1 MEIKRQ
7 DSVRPEWELIQAKT
21 FKKWCNMYL
30 KRKGFDI
37 INGPVNE
44 AFKDGIK
51 LMQLVNALYDIPM
64 PKKYNSAKR
73 CKIGKMM
80 RLDNVNVA
88 MKMLEEK
95 AKVKTNYLKNVN
107 ILDGDWRMMLGMVY
121 AIILDFNIKGMGDDS
136 GNKNFKEGLLI
147 WCRKKTK
154 DYEKVDGNLKNF
166 STSWSSG
173 LAFAALVNR
182 HYPDMMNYDPNGE
195 PKDVLE
201 EAFAACEKL
210 GVERLLDVED
220 MLVIKPDEKSVLTYV
235 SELYK
240 IFSKVDMKEK
250 SAKHIKNFLKFN
262 RDIRTLESDYETRA
276 KEWIKGCNLLA
287 NEMEN
292 AMDSHN
298 LTEATEV
305 LNKYKTY
312 VKDTQPTIIVEK
324 IELEELYT
332 NIQSQLKVNK
342 RIAYNSA
349 ITPEMLDIN
358 YTMLLNA
365 QSDHYNKARE
375 IRFKF
380 VEAIKAD
387 EISEDQ
393 IKEWNDAFD
402 HFDENK
408 NDYLEFD
415 EFSAC
420 LKAVGVPL
428 TEDDEKATFNNLA
441 TKQDNKSYNVKR
453 EKYVEFLVKMY
464 TADDTAES
472 VCASMNQLGKSE
484 ALMLSDLMVPP
495 LDEQDREFIE
505 NNVPKCDD
513 GTYNFAA
520 FTKDQFE

>member
-1 MEIKRQ
+1 MDMKERESI
-7 DSVRPEWELIQAKT
+7 RPEWELIQAKT

-37 INGPVNE
+37 IDGPLNE
-44 AFKDGIK
+44 AFQNGIK

-64 PKKYNSAKR
+64 PKRYNSAKR
-73 CKIGKMM
+73 CKVGKMM

-88 MKMLEEK
+88 MNMLEEK

-107 ILDGDWRMMLGMVY
+107 ILDGDWKMMLGMVY
-121 AIILDFNIKGMGDDS
+121 AIILDFNIKGMGDES
-136 GNKNFKEGLLI
+136 SNKNFKEGLLI

-154 DYEKVDGNLKNF
+154 GYEKVDGNLNNF
-166 STSWSSG
+166 STNWSNG

-182 HYPDMMNYDPNGE
+182 HYPNMMAYDPNGN
-195 PKDVLE
+195 PKEVLE
-201 EAFAACEKL
+201 QAFIACETL

-240 IFSKVDMKEK
+240 IFSAVDMKEK
-250 SAKHIKNFLKFN
+250 SARHIKNFLKFN
-262 RDIRTLESDYETRA
+262 RDIRTLQSDYERRA
-276 KEWIKGCNLLA
+276 QEWIKGCNLLA
-287 NEMEN
+287 GEFEN
-292 AMDSHN
+292 AKDGQN
-298 LTEATEV
+298 LREATEV
-305 LNKYKTY
+305 LNKYKSY
-312 VKDTQPTIIVEK
+312 VKDSQPMIIVEK

-342 RIAYNSA
+342 RIAYKTD
-349 ITPEMLDIN
+349 ITPEKLEEVHSHL
-358 YTMLLNA
+358 TKT
-365 QSDHYNKARE
+365 QSDHYNNARE
-375 IRFKF
+375 VRFKF
-380 VEAIKAD
+380 VHAIEAD
-387 EISEDQ
+387 EVSEDQ

-428 TEDDEKATFNNLA
+428 TDDDEKATFNDLA
-441 TKQDNKSYNVKR
+441 TKGEDMSHNVNR
-453 EKYVEFLVKMY
+453 DKYINFLVKMY
-464 TADDTAES
+464 TADDTAAS

-484 ALMLSDLMVPP
+484 ALMMSDLMVPP
-495 LDEQDREFIE
+495 LDDEDREFIK
-505 NNVPKCDD
+505 NNVPLCDD
-513 GTYNFAA
+513 GTYDFAA